1 MMKLRIRKHEESGG
15 TEEDSDR
22 TEILERLAKAVS
34 GRSNRIQFDAS
45 PKLYADIQC
54 PLTLAF
60 KENAEKVSAQVT
72 LVNYPEELSVSLA
85 EMISENGWKEIVCAE
100 KPLRDLLDANNF
112 PFECRD
118 ILSETTEVA
127 ITGCEYLVADL
138 GSVIVSS
145 AQSGSRKIFV
155 YPPVHIVV
163 AFSSQLVETLEEGY
177 NKTVSEFGDNLPS
190 MISIITGP
198 SRTADI
204 EKTLVLGAHGPKKL
218 HIFILDLI
226 FSENKPN

>member
-1 MMKLRIRKHEESGG
+1 MKIRIRKPIVSAGQDF
-15 TEEDSDR
+15 DSDR
-22 TEILERLAKAVS
+22 NEILDRLQKAAS
-34 GRSNRIQFDAS
+34 GKPNRVPLASS
-45 PKLYADIQC
+45 PKLYADIQGS
-54 PLTLAF
+54 LKTAF

-72 LVNYPEELSVSLA
+72 LINRPEELTATLA
-85 EMISENGWKEIVCAE
+85 EMISGNGWKNIVCNE
-100 KPLRDLLDANNF
+100 KPLQDLLDAANF
-112 PFECRD
+112 TCKYGD
-118 ILSETTEVA
+118 VLSESTEAA

-177 NKTVSEFGDNLPS
+177 EKTISKYGDNLPS

>member
-1 MMKLRIRKHEESGG
+1 MKFRIRRHKEVTGQ
-15 TEEDSDR
+15 DFVSDR
-22 TEILERLAKAVS
+22 NEILDRLNKAVS
-34 GRSNRIQFDAS
+34 GKPNRVPLEAS
-45 PKLYADIQC
+45 PKLYADIQG
-54 PLTLAF
+54 PLKIAF

-72 LVNYPEELSVSLA
+72 LINRPEELSASLA
-85 EMISENGWKEIVCAE
+85 EMISENCWKEIVCTE
-100 KPLRDLLDANNF
+100 KPIVNLLNATHF
-112 PFECRD
+112 PHKYGDVLTE
-118 ILSETTEVA
+118 STEVA

-177 NKTVSEFGDNLPS
+177 EKTVSKYGDALPS

-218 HIFILDLI
+218 YIYILNLI